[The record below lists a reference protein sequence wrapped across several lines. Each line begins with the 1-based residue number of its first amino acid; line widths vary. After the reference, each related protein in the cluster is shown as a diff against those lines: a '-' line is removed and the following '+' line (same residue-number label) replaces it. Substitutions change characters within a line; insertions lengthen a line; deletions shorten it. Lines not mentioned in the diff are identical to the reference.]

1 VVDPSVS
8 VVVPCRNEESHIG
21 RLLAAVAGQ
30 SVSPGDIVIIDGG
43 STDGTLAAVAA
54 AAERIRPIAV
64 KTIVAP
70 EDRLPSAINRG
81 VREAAGRVIIRLD
94 GHSSPSPDYIE
105 RAVTHLADPNV
116 GVVGGVWRIT
126 PGGSS
131 AMAAGIAR
139 AVAHPLGA
147 GDAAYRIQSARGVTD
162 MDTVPFGCFTRQ
174 TWETVGGLNEGL
186 LGNEDYEFNY
196 RVRRAGLAVRLDPM
210 MHSTYVSRPGL
221 SALALQYFRYGWCKM
236 QMLSQHPSSVRWRQT
251 VPVAFVVALIA
262 LTLLA
267 PFVPRAI
274 ALLGA
279 MTATYAAVL
288 VSAAAKVCAR
298 EGGWARALPMALVF
312 ATIHLCWGAGALVFV
327 ATGGR
332 WPDRRFLFG
341 LRAVS

>member
-1 VVDPSVS
+1 MIDPAVS

-30 SVSPGDIVIIDGG
+30 SVAPGDIVIIDGG
-43 STDGTLAAVAA
+43 STDGTHAAIAA
-54 AAERIRPIAV
+54 AAERIRPITV

-70 EDRLPSAINRG
+70 EDRLPAAINRG
-81 VREAAGRVIIRLD
+81 VREAAGRAIVRLD

-105 RAVTHLADPNV
+105 RAVTHLSDPRV
-116 GVVGGVWRIT
+116 GVVGGVWQIT
-126 PGGSS
+126 PGGAS
-131 AMAAGIAR
+131 ALAAGIAR

-147 GDAAYRIQSARGVTD
+147 GDAAYRIQSARLVTD
-162 MDTVPFGCFTRQ
+162 MDTVPFGCFMRQ
-174 TWETVGGLNEGL
+174 TWEQVGGLNEGL

-196 RVRRAGLAVRLDPM
+196 RVRCAGLSVRLDPM
-210 MHSTYVSRPGL
+210 MHSTYVSRPGFP
-221 SALALQYFRYGWCKM
+221 ALALQYFRYGWCKM
-236 QMLSQHPSSVRWRQT
+236 QMLSLHPSSLRWRQT
-251 VPVAFVVALIA
+251 VPVLFVLALIV

-267 PFVPRAI
+267 PFVSGTA

-279 MTATYAAVL
+279 MTATYLAVL
-288 VSAAAKVCAR
+288 GSAAAKVCAR
-298 EGGWARALPMALVF
+298 EGGWARVLPMVLAF
-312 ATIHLCWGAGALVFV
+312 ATIHLCWGTGALVFV